1 VKPKKSAL
9 AGDKSS
15 PFFICG
21 CVRSGTT
28 MLRDVLRLHPNLASP
43 EETHF
48 FRWAEPF
55 GTDGYIRGVQ
65 NNPVLKKHREIDGV
79 TEDEFAAMLRDSAS
93 RADLCN
99 RYMALFMQRRKPGA
113 TRWYDKTPQNV
124 YGAAMIAAS
133 VPNSRF
139 VHIVR
144 DPVNVC
150 ASLRIGKV
158 MKVDRIVGA
167 INYWREAT
175 DIMTVLKRA
184 HPARVHEFRYEDFV
198 RDMPTHLKALFDFL
212 GEPYEPGLFEDFRLR
227 ESDHSTEGVL
237 TEAETAR
244 VLRLC
249 QAGRKRYGY
258 ATEDAPA

>member
-1 VKPKKSAL
+1 VKDKKA
-9 AGDKSS
+9 AIAADKTS

-48 FRWAEPF
+48 FRWAEPY
-55 GTDGYIRGVQ
+55 GTDGYARSVL
-65 NNPVLKKHREIDGV
+65 NNPVLKKHREIDGIG
-79 TEDEFAAMLRDSAS
+79 EDEFAAIVRDATS
-93 RADLCN
+93 RAELCT
-99 RYMALFMQRRKPGA
+99 RYMALFIERRKPQA

-124 YGAAMIAAS
+124 YGAAMIAMS
-133 VPNSRF
+133 VPHSRF

-158 MKVDRIVGA
+158 MKVDKIAGA

-184 HPARVHEFRYEDFV
+184 YPGRVHEFRYEDFV
-198 RDMPTHLKALFDFL
+198 RDTPTHLKALLEFL
-212 GEPYEPGLFEDFRLR
+212 GEDYRQEWFADFRLR
-227 ESDHSTEGVL
+227 ESDHSAEGVL
-237 TEAETAR
+237 TAAEVTR
-244 VLRLC
+244 IQRLC

-258 ATEDAPA
+258 VTAAAA